1 MNDLVDIVGLQQ
13 EIEDT
18 GESFKN
24 GDNFESIYSRLD
36 SGSEPK
42 HERAKKNI
50 EKKIEEY
57 FSALHLPDHAT
68 IYDHLLLSLQGG
80 DAVFTSNWD
89 SLPSLVTAPARPV
102 RVSFCL
108 MLMSATA
115 ISCRSQKYFFSTA
128 TANWAVPNAL
138 GRKVLQ
144 KIKGIKE
151 KTGPADQGD
160 DRHVHLRTRKGSPP
174 RKPKGS
180 RRVKSK
186 LDGKEEDIRM
196 PLPEISFRPLSTAT
210 CELGGA
216 QRTTKIGEE
225 NSTSAQTAGDCGNPF
240 ESVPLLYPVEK
251 KGYSKDPYIR
261 QSWEA
266 AKQLFENALVITIFG
281 YSAPDSD
288 QDAVALL
295 KSAWMNRSSREME
308 HVEVIDIEEKSILYD
323 RWKPFTPTLHLKSI
337 TDFNESWIA
346 QCPRRS
352 REAVAKFMSQGI
364 PYEASPMEFN
374 RDLNV
379 LQKQAADIA
388 HSLRYQ

>member
-89 SLPSLVTAPARPV
+89 SFLFDAYERN
-102 RVSFCL
+102 R
-108 MLMSATA
+108 
-115 ISCRSQKYFFSTA
+115 
-128 TANWAVPNAL
+128 
-138 GRKVLQ
+138 
-144 KIKGIKE
+144 
-151 KTGPADQGD
+151 
-160 DRHVHLRTRKGSPP
+160 
-174 RKPKGS
+174 
-180 RRVKSK
+180 
-186 LDGKEEDIRM
+186 DIV
-196 PLPEISFRPLSTAT
+196 PLPEIFFLHGDVR
-210 CELGGA
+210 
-216 QRTTKIGEE
+216 IGRCPTHNE
-225 NSTSAQTAGDCGNPF
+225 NWGRKQYFCPDCGNPF